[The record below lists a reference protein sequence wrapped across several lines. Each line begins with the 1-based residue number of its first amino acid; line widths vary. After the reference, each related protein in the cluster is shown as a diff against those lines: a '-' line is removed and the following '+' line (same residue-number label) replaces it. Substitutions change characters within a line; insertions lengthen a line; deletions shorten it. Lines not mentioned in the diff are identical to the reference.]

1 MENKRVPE
9 IRFDGFSGEWEQI
22 RLEKLAEFS
31 KGKGYTKNDLIDQGH
46 PIILYGRLYT
56 KYETVI
62 DSIDTFATKKENSV
76 LSVGGEVIV
85 PSSGESSED
94 IARASV
100 VADSGIILA
109 GDLNIIKPKEDLD
122 SLFLALT
129 ISNGKRKKELMKRA
143 QGKSI
148 VHIHNSDLKEAK
160 ILFPTKIEQE
170 KIGNFFK
177 ELDVIIAI
185 QEQELDT
192 LKQTKQG
199 FLQKMFPKEGESV
212 PEIRFPGFSGDWQQ
226 HLVENFSEETLG
238 GGTPKTSIEEYWNG
252 DIPWIQSSDLQ
263 EHQVSNVVEKKKITE
278 NGLNNSATKLVPKNS
293 IAIVTRVGFGKVA
306 LMNFNYTTSQDFLSL
321 VNLKVNGWFGV
332 YSLYNRLQ
340 KELNNVQG
348 TSIKGIT
355 KKELLKMKILI
366 PTNNEE
372 QSKIGNF
379 FKQLDNTIALHEQEL
394 ETLKQTKN
402 AFLQKMFV

>member
-1 MENKRVPE
+1 MPE